1 MKYDIYLLLGDDGVY
16 NSKFIETVDSL
27 EQAEDRVA
35 ELRAENGCS
44 AYYEEVLSESKNIED
59 IEAEYRKAIDR
70 TFDIM
75 QLYGKDNK
83 YYRQALKKQ
92 KDLEKQLDN
101 FKSEESNKVEIVEDA
116 TQASAVASG
125 TNGQISVF
133 GSDAGNKFIKH
144 SSEDIYKELFELKDY
159 DPEEEHNIYTCMDCG
174 NEFED
179 SQVYIKDADGNPS
192 CPFCRSG
199 DVSKYED

>member
-1 MKYDIYLLLGDDGVY
+1 MKYDIYLLLGGDGVY

-35 ELRAENGCS
+35 ELRAETGCS
-44 AYYEEVLSESKNIED
+44 AYYEEN
-59 IEAEYRKAIDR
+59 
-70 TFDIM
+70 
-75 QLYGKDNK
+75 NK
-83 YYRQALKKQ
+83 
-92 KDLEKQLDN
+92 LD
-101 FKSEESNKVEIVEDA
+101 EEA

-133 GSDAGNKFIKH
+133 GSDAGNKFTKH

-159 DPEEEHNIYTCMDCG
+159 DPEEEDNIYTCMDCG

-179 SQVYIKDADGNPS
+179 SQVYITDADGNPS
-192 CPFCRSG
+192 CPFCGSG

>member
-1 MKYDIYLLLGDDGVY
+1 MKYNIYLLLGEDGVY

-44 AYYEEVLSESKNIED
+44 AYYEEN
-59 IEAEYRKAIDR
+59 
-70 TFDIM
+70 
-75 QLYGKDNK
+75 NK
-83 YYRQALKKQ
+83 
-92 KDLEKQLDN
+92 LD
-101 FKSEESNKVEIVEDA
+101 EEA
-116 TQASAVASG
+116 TQTSAVASG

-144 SSEDIYKELFELKDY
+144 SPEDIYKELFELKDY
-159 DPEEEHNIYTCMDCG
+159 DPEEEPNIYTCMNCG

-179 SQVYIKDADGNPS
+179 SQVYITDADGNPS

>member
-1 MKYDIYLLLGDDGVY
+1 M
-16 NSKFIETVDSL
+16 
-27 EQAEDRVA
+27 R
-35 ELRAENGCS
+35 
-44 AYYEEVLSESKNIED
+44 
-59 IEAEYRKAIDR
+59 
-70 TFDIM
+70 
-75 QLYGKDNK
+75 LYGKDNK

-101 FKSEESNKVEIVEDA
+101 FKSEESNKAEIVEDA

-125 TNGQISVF
+125 TNGQISVV

>member
-1 MKYDIYLLLGDDGVY
+1 MFKPGDV
-16 NSKFIETVDSL
+16 V
-27 EQAEDRVA
+27 
-35 ELRAENGCS
+35 
-44 AYYEEVLSESKNIED
+44 
-59 IEAEYRKAIDR
+59 
-70 TFDIM
+70 M
-75 QLYGKDNK
+75 QEKTMVNKVNFKDNK
-83 YYRQALKKQ
+83 QNRLSIVLFSYEENNK
-92 KDLEKQLDN
+92 LD
-101 FKSEESNKVEIVEDA
+101 EEA

-159 DPEEEHNIYTCMDCG
+159 DTEEEHNIYTCMDCG

-179 SQVYIKDADGNPS
+179 SQVYITDADGNPS

>member
-35 ELRAENGCS
+35 ELSAETGCS
-44 AYYEEVLSESKNIED
+44 AYYEEN
-59 IEAEYRKAIDR
+59 
-70 TFDIM
+70 
-75 QLYGKDNK
+75 NK
-83 YYRQALKKQ
+83 
-92 KDLEKQLDN
+92 LD
-101 FKSEESNKVEIVEDA
+101 EEA
-116 TQASAVASG
+116 TQVSAVASG
-125 TNGQISVF
+125 INGQISVF

-159 DPEEEHNIYTCMDCG
+159 DLEEEHNIYTCIDCG

-179 SQVYIKDADGNPS
+179 SQVYITDADGNPS

-199 DVSKYED
+199 DVSKYRD